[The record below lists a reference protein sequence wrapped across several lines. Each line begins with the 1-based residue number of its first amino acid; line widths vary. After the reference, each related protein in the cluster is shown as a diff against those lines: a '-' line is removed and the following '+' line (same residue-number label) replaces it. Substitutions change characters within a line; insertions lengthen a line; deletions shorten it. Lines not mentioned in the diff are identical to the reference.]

1 MTIFK
6 NKMIRSTF
14 TCAFLKII
22 FLDES
27 DGMGFEDDANDSDY
41 EAPDEKYCICKQPY
55 GKR

>member
-6 NKMIRSTF
+6 NKMILLLHVP
-14 TCAFLKII
+14 FLKII